1 MSFMLKCRLY
11 NFIKYDFFFVV
22 DKNNGLFC
30 SLLFTFALVNKII
43 LFMIIFLL
51 FYFILIQ
58 NRK

>member
-11 NFIKYDFFFVV
+11 NFIKYDIFFF

-30 SLLFTFALVNKII
+30 SLLFTCALVNKII

-51 FYFILIQ
+51 FYFILF
-58 NRK
+58 